1 MNLGIINCDNEDSVI
16 FEYSSKFITQIVD
29 KENKATLEAILKYC
43 EKNNIIPNLIDKEKL
58 DLVLRL
64 GIQELQKRELDKEN
78 NNEDKNNW
86 FT

>member
-16 FEYSSKFITQIVD
+16 FEYSSKFITQIID

-43 EKNNIIPNLIDKEKL
+43 EENNIIPNLIDKEKL

-64 GIQELQKRELDKEN
+64 GIQELQKRELDKVKE
-78 NNEDKNNW
+78 
-86 FT
+86 

>member
-43 EKNNIIPNLIDKEKL
+43 EENNIIPNLIDKEKL

-64 GIQELQKRELDKEN
+64 GIQELQKRELQKRKLNRE
-78 NNEDKNNW
+78 E
-86 FT
+86 

>member
-1 MNLGIINCDNEDSVI
+1 MNLGIINCDNEDSII
-16 FEYSSKFITQIVD
+16 FEYHSKFITQIVD

-43 EKNNIIPNLIDKEKL
+43 EENNIIPNLIDKEKL

-78 NNEDKNNW
+78 NNEDN
-86 FT
+86 

>member
-78 NNEDKNNW
+78 NNEDKNN
-86 FT
+86 